1 MKPMTLLRLHSLVSV
16 RFARVGLHL
25 AKAIFFLTLWT
36 GGFGLWPGSGQVWAQ
51 SAEAKPFWA
60 PDPAA
65 DAWVDSVYASMS
77 EDERL
82 GQLFMVRAHSDKGPE
97 HQREV
102 EKLIREEH
110 VGGLLFFQGSPER
123 QALLSNHYQEISG
136 KAPLMIAMDAEW
148 GPGMRLKENAISFPK
163 QLTLGSIEE
172 RELIYEMGAEIGRE
186 LRRLGVHINFAPVA
200 DVNNNP
206 ENPVINVRSFGE
218 DRYEVTTRSYL
229 YARGLQEEKV
239 LACAKHFPGHG
250 DTDTDSHLD
259 LPLIPHDRQRLDSIE
274 MYPFRELTRRQLGSV
289 MIAHLHVPALDDTP
303 NLPTTLS
310 QQAVYDILRK
320 QWHYQGLIVTDGLGM
335 KGVTKYFPSGELEAM
350 ALVAGNDLLLLPQD
364 VPAAK
369 AAIRRYLAEGK
380 LSPERIEKSVRRIL
394 RLKYWLGLNHYRPVE
409 LNKLREDLNNP
420 RALALKRQL
429 YQHALCWVN
438 DRDRL
443 LPFQNISGIRTATL
457 SIGASG
463 RTPFQQRIHSYI
475 DADDFLLPGDI
486 SPARARRYLHTL
498 KAYPRVIVGLHGLNP
513 YAGRQFGLKPS
524 AIQFLRE
531 LLKQNKQVVLVVFG
545 TPYVLNNFEDFP
557 YLLLAHE
564 DDPFAQDVAAQALFG
579 AFRVSGRLPVGV
591 GNRLRAGMGIE
602 RPSLWRLAYGLPE
615 EEGMSSWALLK
626 IDTLAMHA
634 IDSGATPGCVVL
646 IARNGR
652 IVFHK
657 AYGYHT
663 YARKEPMAPDDIF
676 DLASVTKVAATTL
689 SVMKLYEQGKLR
701 LSDTLACY
709 LPETDTTDKAC
720 LVVEDVLRH
729 RAQLQP
735 WIPFYEETV
744 SEKRQ
749 QPLSNYYR
757 HRRRPPFDIPVTNK
771 LYLLDSYRDS
781 IWLKILQSPLR
792 EQPGYKYSDLGLYLM
807 AETIHRLT
815 GMSLDEYA
823 DSVFYRPLGLRTT
836 GFNPRR
842 RFPLSRIPPTEED
855 NYFRH
860 QRIQGYVHDMGA
872 AMLGG
877 VSGHAGL
884 FSDAEDLAVIFQMLL
899 NGGYYGGRRYLQ
911 AETIARFTRRCENC
925 SRRGIGF
932 DMKQLDPTQTL
943 NVSALASERAFG
955 HLGFTGISV
964 WADPAEGLL
973 YIFLSNRTYPTMTN
987 KKLAR
992 MNFRPRIQTAAYE
1005 AIYES
1010 EKR

>member
-1 MKPMTLLRLHSLVSV
+1 MTTL
-16 RFARVGLHL
+16 ARPTACSCGLHL
-25 AKAIFFLTLWT
+25 FTCTRLLITESANALRAWVCSLCVLFLF
-36 GGFGLWPGSGQVWAQ
+36 GGAAVLQAQTPGQQA
-51 SAEAKPFWA
+51 FWE
-60 PDPAA
+60 PDPLA
-65 DAWVDSVYASMS
+65 DAWVDSVYAGMT

-82 GQLFMVRAHSDKGPE
+82 GQLFMVRAHSNLGPE

-123 QALLSNHYQEISG
+123 QALLTNHYQELSG
-136 KAPLMIAMDAEW
+136 KVPLMIAMDAEW
-148 GPGMRLKENAISFPK
+148 GLGMRLKENAISFPK

-172 RELIYEMGAEIGRE
+172 RDLIYEMGAEIGRE

-200 DVNNNP
+200 DINNNP

-229 YARGLQEEKV
+229 YARGMQDQKV

-250 DTDTDSHLD
+250 DTDVDSHLD
-259 LPLIPHDRQRLDSIE
+259 LPLIPHDRQRLDSVE
-274 MYPFRELTRRQLGSV
+274 MYPFQELCQRQLGSV
-289 MIAHLHVPALDDTP
+289 MIAHLQVPALDSTP
-303 NLPTTLS
+303 HLPTTLS
-310 QQAVYDILRK
+310 PRAVYDILRK
-320 QWHYQGLIVTDGLGM
+320 QWKYKGLIITDGLGM

-350 ALVAGNDLLLLPQD
+350 ALLAGNDLLLLPED

-380 LSPERIEKSVRRIL
+380 LSPERIEESVRRIL
-394 RLKYWLGLNHYRPVE
+394 RLKYWLGLQHYKPIDLGR
-409 LNKLREDLNNP
+409 LRSDLNNP
-420 RALALKRQL
+420 RAQALKRQL

-438 DRDRL
+438 DRDNA
-443 LPFQNISGIRTATL
+443 LPFRKIDGIKTASL
-457 SIGASG
+457 SIGASV

-475 DADDFLLPGDI
+475 DTDDFLLPADI
-486 SPARARRYLHTL
+486 SSSRAKRYLRML
-498 KAYPRVIVGLHGLNP
+498 KPYRRVIVGLHGLNP
-513 YAGRQFGLKPS
+513 YAAKGFGLKPS
-524 AIQFLRE
+524 AVDFLKK
-531 LLKQNKQVVLVVFG
+531 LLAQNKQVVLVVFG
-545 TPYVLNNFEDFP
+545 TPYVLASFEDFP

-564 DDPFAQDVAAQALFG
+564 GAPFAQDVAAQALFG
-579 AFRVSGRLPVGV
+579 AFRVSGKLPVSV
-591 GNRLRAGMGIE
+591 GNRLRAGQGIE
-602 RPSLWRLAYGLPE
+602 RPSLWRLSYGLPE
-615 EEGMSSWALLK
+615 EEGMDSQVLLR

-652 IVFHK
+652 VVFHK

-663 YARKEPMAPDDIF
+663 YARRQPMAPDDIF

-689 SVMKLYEQGKLR
+689 SVMKLYETGKLR

-729 RAQLQP
+729 RAGLQP

-744 SEKRQ
+744 SERKR

-757 HRRRPPFDIPVTNK
+757 RRSKPPFDIQVTNN

-781 IWLKILQSPLR
+781 IWYKILQSPLQA
-792 EQPGYKYSDLGLYLM
+792 QPGYKYSDLGLYLM

-815 GMSLDEYA
+815 GMPLDQYA
-823 DSVFYRPLGLRTT
+823 DKTFYRPLGLRTT
-836 GFNPRR
+836 GFNPRQ

-855 NYFRH
+855 DYFRH

-899 NGGYYGGRRYLQ
+899 NGGYYGGRRYLK
-911 AETIARFTRRCENC
+911 AETIARFTQRCENC

-955 HLGFTGISV
+955 HLGFTGISA
-964 WADPAEGLL
+964 WADPAEGLVF
-973 YIFLSNRTYPTMTN
+973 IFLSNRTYPKMTN
-987 KKLAR
+987 RKLAQ
-992 MNFRPRIQTAAYE
+992 MNFRPRIQTVAYE
-1005 AIYES
+1005 AI
-1010 EKR
+1010 R